1 MWINPYI
8 IMKNILK
15 KYFNWLQKDVP
26 RGDVQKYPELDKNG
40 ETSIRGV
47 FVMGDLTGIPLLKL
61 AAESG
66 ASLVKYLVRNESFQK
81 ARETNKEKNILDVLV
96 VGAGPSGIS
105 AGLELKKLNYNF
117 KILDS
122 TKKFTTILNFPKGKP
137 IYAEPVDYKQEAEL
151 KIRDGTKE
159 SLLDELYNQIKDKS
173 LPIEEHESVRDIK
186 KQKEF
191 FEVVTNSGKTYKA
204 LRVLLGIGKTGNPR
218 MLNVPGEEL
227 PKVFNRLFDPEDAS
241 GQKVLVV
248 GGGDSA
254 LETAIAVAQI
264 AESVTLSYR
273 GDKFSRPK
281 EGNEKRLQKLVDD
294 GKIKLLLNTSVEEI
308 KENSV
313 ILKGKNGNESEVENS
328 MVFTMIGNELPTK
341 FFERIGIKMEGE
353 LSPSTKLMF
362 AELLLISCVIY
373 FGKSS
378 PVLKSIA
385 DVFKVDSWG
394 EIFSNIF
401 NTQFPTKFFTVP
413 FTEFVP
419 GLFTSFWY
427 RNLEGIISYLALIA
441 SVVIGIYLLYY
452 FFKNINSF
460 ITSGW
465 TVVKYSYLIFA
476 GIFFLTVFF
485 SSRYFNLNLFGESP
499 GFYYTFLYSSTIL
512 LFGLR
517 RIKVRPTRYIKTQT
531 TVLILIQI
539 FPLFI
544 LPEFIFPFLGKVGAL
559 GGKDGFIF
567 TQVFPNESYWRSY
580 GFILAWPL
588 NIINLYNGSI
598 TAFWFVFS
606 MVQTFVFIPFII
618 RYWGKGAYCG
628 WICSCG
634 ALAETLGD
642 EHRTK
647 MPHGTGPKKWELAG
661 QWILAF
667 AFIITAAKLV
677 AVVGNFNIPIIHSSL
692 DSLASTGRYIYLV
705 VVDIIFGGVLGLGVY
720 FFLSGRVW
728 CRFFCPLAALMHIYS
743 RFSRY
748 RIFADKKKCISCNI
762 CTKVCHMG
770 IDVMNYANKG
780 IPMNDVECVSC
791 SACVVNCPTEVL
803 SFGMLT
809 KTDTNNALYKEVN
822 AKGYSKE
829 NWLSGL

>member
-1 MWINPYI
+1 
-8 IMKNILK
+8 MKNVLR

-26 RGDVQKYPELDKNG
+26 RGDVEKYPELDKNG
-40 ETSIRGV
+40 ETSVKGI

-66 ASLVKYLVRNESFQK
+66 AKLVKYLTGNESFRK
-81 ARETNKEKNILDVLV
+81 ARETNKKDILDVLI

-122 TKKFTTILNFPKGKP
+122 TKKFTTIINFPKGKP
-137 IYAEPVDYKQEAEL
+137 IYAEPVDYEQEAEL
-151 KIRDGTKE
+151 KIHDGTKE
-159 SLLDELYNQIKDKS
+159 SLLEELYDQVKDQN
-173 LPIEEHESVRDIK
+173 LPIEEGISVSNIIK
-186 KQKEF
+186 GKNY
-191 FEVVTNSGKTYKA
+191 FEVETDAGKRYKA
-204 LRVLLGIGKTGNPR
+204 LRILLGIGKSGNPR

-254 LETAIAVAQI
+254 LETAIAVAQT

-281 EGNEKRLQKLVDD
+281 EGNEKKLQKLVDD
-294 GKIKLLLNTSVEEI
+294 GKVKLLLNSNVKEI
-308 KENSV
+308 RENSV
-313 ILKGKNGNESEVENS
+313 ILKDKNGNESEVENT
-328 MVFTMIGNELPTK
+328 MIFTMIGNELPTK
-341 FFERIGIKMEGE
+341 FFKRIGIKMEGE
-353 LSPSTKLMF
+353 FSLLTKLMF

-378 PVLKSIA
+378 PALKSIA
-385 DVFKVDSWG
+385 DVFKVDSWS
-394 EIFSNIF
+394 EVFSNIL
-401 NTQFPTKFFTVP
+401 NTRFLTKFFTVP
-413 FTEFVP
+413 FAEFVP
-419 GLFTSFWY
+419 GLFTSSWY
-427 RNLEGIISYLALIA
+427 RNLEGIISFLALVA
-441 SVVIGIYLLYY
+441 SVVIGTYLLYY
-452 FFKNINSF
+452 FFRNINSF

-476 GIFFLTVFF
+476 GIFFLIVFF
-485 SSRYFNLNLFGESP
+485 GSRYFNLNLFGESP

-517 RIKVRPTRYIKTQT
+517 RIKVRPTRYIKAQT
-531 TVLILIQI
+531 TALILIQI

-567 TQVFPNESYWRSY
+567 IQVFPNESYWRSY

-588 NIINLYNGSI
+588 NIMNLYNGSI
-598 TAFWFVFS
+598 TTFWFVFS
-606 MVQTFVFIPFII
+606 MVQTFVFIPLII

-647 MPHGTGPKKWELAG
+647 MPHGASPKKWELAG
-661 QWILAF
+661 QWVLGF
-667 AFIITAAKLV
+667 AFLITAAKLI
-677 AVVGNFNIPIIHSSL
+677 AVVGNFNIPVIHSSL
-692 DSLASTGRYIYLV
+692 GSLATEGRHIYLI
-705 VVDIIFGGVLGLGVY
+705 VVDIIFAGVLGLGVY

-728 CRFFCPLAALMHIYS
+728 CRFLCPLAALMHIFS

-803 SFGMLT
+803 SFGMLP
-809 KTDTNNALYKEVN
+809 KADTENKLYKKVDG
-822 AKGYSKE
+822 KGYPKE
-829 NWLSGL
+829 HWLSGL